1 MAGKFTSEWPVASGP
16 LLERVRPSAM
26 LPAQLATRN
35 SQPYEKRPVRSH
47 VRTTGHWPPPHP
59 VALDRTPN
67 ILYSHPPMN
76 SALRRYAYFY
86 GYYS

>member
-1 MAGKFTSEWPVASGP
+1 VGTGNLPVRHYCS
-16 LLERVRPSAM
+16 
-26 LPAQLATRN
+26 RN
-35 SQPYEKRPVRSH
+35 SQPDSP
-47 VRTTGHWPPPHP
+47 
-59 VALDRTPN
+59 LDRTPY